1 MDYPE
6 SWPQPN
12 GLTTE
17 GASQFATAFSSAAKL
32 EDGWWSRVE
41 GHTAEL
47 IDSIKPTR
55 SSEER
60 RTAVTAFVQ
69 RLIRD
74 RFDCKVVKFGSVP
87 LKTYLPDGDI
97 DLTIFARNDLKE
109 TWAQDVVKA
118 LKQAEEDTNA
128 EFRVKEVQYIQ
139 AEVKLIKCLVEN
151 IVVDISFNQ
160 TGGLSTFCFLEE
172 VDREIDRNDFELKQ
186 NHLFKRSVILVK
198 AWCYYESRILGA
210 HHGLISTYA
219 LETLVL
225 YIFHVFHPKRR
236 LRGPLEVLYLFLVYF
251 CNFDWDKYCVTMW
264 GPVPLAR
271 ITEISSGSARKTF
284 RISDFA
290 EAPRKDRG
298 KLLLSKEF
306 LERCI
311 DSYSD
316 AKGGQESSQ
325 RRNFITKFLN
335 VLDPIRD
342 TNNLGR
348 SVNVGSFKRIR
359 SAFGL
364 GARTLGEVLECPTD
378 QINEKFKSFFS
389 CTFKSLER
397 YRIGGRPDTGNPLSR
412 SCQPHIP
419 GAGSA
424 HSQHRL
430 LGGYTQENG
439 ADPFSSQRNLTYSE
453 ENVRP
458 QFQYVSRSGQLDNR
472 ARSDVDTAE
481 QMNDVQTES
490 NMRRKDT
497 TLTTDAPF
505 FCNSDRDLGSTVN
518 TMPSASDTKPERL
531 KGTEPGPG
539 HSISDISIASSEGQW
554 RQVSGKGRYPIVDG
568 DKGRV
573 QNEGLNYCHV
583 PEQSEKPMTANRS
596 STEDHEFANHSR
608 SSMTGEYPVVTPSQ
622 DPVRRRSS
630 LGDSL
635 RHGDVPQS
643 RNISDINLPYS
654 AHDVGRPPGV
664 SREFKMRSNHG
675 SFHRKDFSNGE
686 NDTSTSER
694 AAAEESGTAYNKR
707 LTRQKDSTSSGDN
720 SSHGSNQ
727 DCGDGAGSHI
737 WDLSPHSDEQWE
749 RLRPPLE
756 DQVQSRHRTSVSSS
770 ASPGLS
776 FLTENPPV
784 STGSARPGSRTS
796 PMLPQ
801 VSGKLKP
808 SSGDRVH
815 AVETTGSRAHGAIDE
830 TPSPSLLSD
839 ERQAEA
845 SSQLEEGVKHVEP
858 DLRSRESFL
867 STSDVKTSTRK
878 LLKETNGTKQHSRKI
893 ITPSDESPNER
904 EVVRSVDG
912 SAADLSL
919 QWLNQPSL
927 ESSQASVGNLQAAS
941 LHFPLSASTHSYEE
955 MPSVAPSNH
964 HKSSVVQS
972 STLEPGGTVA
982 YQSLQVP
989 TYQGGAGSDPT
1000 SSSTLERKMRSPISA
1015 SVPGGPSGS
1024 FYPPSSE
1031 FAAVSMGSSLR
1042 NRHIETV
1049 FMAIPQPIYNFPTPY
1064 YPHIYVFPTGSDG
1077 VVRVDTVGGAYSNGS
1092 MDSATDILGSRSL
1105 EDSRMRAMPQVGV
1118 GVSERPKRAGNKTP
1132 HNSDNKMEA
1141 SSIDRSGQK
1150 ADTGDL
1156 QDDILRGDLESHREH
1171 LSRSFQYSN
1180 MAFPS
1185 PNSTTKFQQG
1195 PQLWEGSARFHG
1207 NPHGGLSI
1215 PYPVGVATPPYSS
1228 RGRTADGLHQP
1239 RNFPIHDNEE
1249 SLPKSRAGTG
1259 TYFPDPRHAY
1269 SNRERLR
1276 SGGRGGNQHGAY
1288 AQQDRKDWEGS
1299 NQLHIHRYRN
1309 SGQGRGQQN
1318 KHEPRAQNMT
1328 NYQKT
1333 PAADLDGNSSL
1344 VQQTEGK
1351 RVPPFPSSL
1360 PSPTSQNT
1368 SSGSPIETSNGHP
1381 GMGSGAPPV
1390 IMQHS
1395 LHEGNARLSSELE
1408 FGSLGPV
1415 QTS

>member
-1105 EDSRMRAMPQVGV
+1105 EDSRMRAMPQ
-1118 GVSERPKRAGNKTP
+1118 
-1132 HNSDNKMEA
+1132 
-1141 SSIDRSGQK
+1141 
-1150 ADTGDL
+1150 
-1156 QDDILRGDLESHREH
+1156 DDILRGDLESHREH